1 MDTGR
6 IGRLLPEFRSD
17 ISCFRRITP
26 RINAMLWEPAGIP
39 FNGVSRSDIGRKF
52 SRNYPCSRPIL
63 PPQFCIPWSGS
74 FVRFWLLNNR
84 KFLYGQPFFSCLE
97 KREKEEVVRRRW
109 KPWKRIIGEDRWTR
123 FKVIF
128 KDDTFY
134 IKFIPTI
141 IRSLE
146 DRLKNSSK
154 IIGLR
159 RFNRFNFNR
168 FDIDENEIKQ
178 ERRTSFVSLIVQTV

>member
-1 MDTGR
+1 MER
-6 IGRLLPEFRSD
+6 IDEHDLKLL
-17 ISCFRRITP
+17 
-26 RINAMLWEPAGIP
+26 
-39 FNGVSRSDIGRKF
+39 
-52 SRNYPCSRPIL
+52 
-63 PPQFCIPWSGS
+63 
-74 FVRFWLLNNR
+74 
-84 KFLYGQPFFSCLE
+84 
-97 KREKEEVVRRRW
+97 
-109 KPWKRIIGEDRWTR
+109 
-123 FKVIF
+123 F

-168 FDIDENEIKQ
+168 FDIDENCVQIKQ

>member
-84 KFLYGQPFFSCLE
+84 KFLHGQLLSRK
-97 KREKEEVVRRRW
+97 KRERRSRS
-109 KPWKRIIGEDRWTR
+109 KGDENHGRGSLERIDEHDL
-123 FKVIF
+123 KLLF

-154 IIGLR
+154 NSKI
-159 RFNRFNFNR
+159 
-168 FDIDENEIKQ
+168 
-178 ERRTSFVSLIVQTV
+178 

>member
-63 PPQFCIPWSGS
+63 PPPS
-74 FVRFWLLNNR
+74 FVFPGVDHSYDSDYWIIVNFYMDNLFSPVSKKER
-84 KFLYGQPFFSCLE
+84 KKKSFEG
-97 KREKEEVVRRRW
+97 RW

-123 FKVIF
+123 FKVIIQGWHF
-128 KDDTFY
+128 LYQIYSNYYTFSRRSFE
-134 IKFIPTI
+134 KFVQNHRP
-141 IRSLE
+141 
-146 DRLKNSSK
+146 SK
-154 IIGLR
+154 I
-159 RFNRFNFNR
+159 
-168 FDIDENEIKQ
+168 
-178 ERRTSFVSLIVQTV
+178 